1 MMNLLAPL
9 SAAVA
14 ISALAK
20 ADIVPIDATGN
31 NWPYQKYK
39 TVNFTPPVLNITN
52 NYKPSE
58 GYLFF
63 APDAAKAYQTGPLIM
78 DMYGE
83 LVWNGPGGHA
93 FGFGKQEFLDED
105 VLVWWNGT
113 AYPEPIGRGNGAVYM
128 LNRQYEQIHK
138 TTLEGNFVEHVPN
151 ATFPS
156 NIDLHEIY
164 ITEQGTMI
172 VTGNNVTQTDLTS
185 VGGPSDGWV
194 VEAQVYE
201 IDIATNDV
209 LFSWKSLDHLDV
221 LPFTSSVY
229 PLGSEGYTGE
239 NQSLAW
245 GYFHINSA
253 SPYDGGYIL
262 SSRFLC
268 SAIAISGSG
277 DVKWVLRGRGGE
289 GDFTHNPGTDFCYQH
304 DIRAFPQQPS
314 QTNTSV
320 IELHMHDNANSPIE
334 NNTIPTSG
342 KSLLLDLSTRTVTLQ
357 NQYLNTSGPI
367 YTTAQGNYQPL
378 PNGNVFLG
386 HGWIPIFE
394 EFSSGGEILSTI
406 QFGHAGKLPTE
417 EGGGYES
424 LPRSETALSY
434 RAFKQEWIGCPRM
447 RPDVVVE
454 RHRQQQHQQWSHQS
468 AWKEG
473 QGEGVT
479 VYVSWNGATEVEA
492 WEIYGGGGSY
502 GGHNSHAQ
510 DATKLSHLATIPKKG
525 FESSVFIDDESV
537 EMVQVRPVM
546 KKRRGGQWASS
557 DKRGKKKNEED
568 WDCECEEVYSELIT
582 V

>member
-1 MMNLLAPL
+1 MMNLLAPV

-31 NWPYQKYK
+31 NWPYQEYK

-83 LVWNGPGGHA
+83 LVWNGPEGHA
-93 FGFGKQEFLDED
+93 FGFGKQNYLDED

-164 ITEQGTMI
+164 ITKQGTMI
-172 VTGNNVTQTDLTS
+172 VTGNNVTQADLKS
-185 VGGPSDGWV
+185 VSGPSDGWV

-209 LFSWKSLDHLDV
+209 LFSWKSLDHLDE

-253 SPYDGGYIL
+253 SPYDGGYVL

-268 SAIAISGSG
+268 SAIAISGSE
-277 DVKWVLRGRGGE
+277 DVKWVLRGREGE

-304 DIRAFPQQPS
+304 DIRAFPHQPS

-342 KSLLLDLSTRTVTLQ
+342 KSLLVDLSTKTVTLQ
-357 NQYLNTSGPI
+357 TQYLNTSGPI

-394 EFSSGGEILSTI
+394 EFSSEGEILSTI
-406 QFGHAGKLPTE
+406 QFGHAGTLPAE

-434 RAFKQEWIGCPRM
+434 RAFKQEWIGCPLT

-468 AWKEG
+468 AWGEG
-473 QGEGVT
+473 SGEGVT

-492 WEIYGGGGSY
+492 WEIYGGRGMGSR
-502 GGHNSHAQ
+502 SHAQ
-510 DATKLSHLATIPKKG
+510 DGTKLSHLATIPKKG
-525 FESSVFIDDESV
+525 FESSAFIDDESI

-546 KKRRGGQWASS
+546 KKRRGGKWASS
-557 DKRGKKKNEED
+557 NKRGKKKYEED
-568 WDCECEEVYSELIT
+568 WDCECQEVLSELIT

>member
-1 MMNLLAPL
+1 MSNLWAPL
-9 SAAVA
+9 SAVLAT
-14 ISALAK
+14 SALAR
-20 ADIVPIDATGN
+20 ADIVPINATGN
-31 NWPYQKYK
+31 KWPYQEYK
-39 TVNFTPPVLNITN
+39 TVNFTPPVLNITHTYN
-52 NYKPSE
+52 PSE

-63 APDAAKAYQTGPLIM
+63 ALDAAKAYQAGPLIM
-78 DMYGE
+78 DMHGE
-83 LVWNGPGGHA
+83 LIWNGPEGHA
-93 FGFGKQEFLDED
+93 FGFGKQKYLDED

-128 LNRQYEQIHK
+128 LDRHYEQIHK
-138 TTLEGNFVEHVPN
+138 TTLAGNFVEHVPN

-164 ITEQGTMI
+164 ITDQGTMI

-185 VGGPSDGWV
+185 VDGPSDGWV

-209 LFSWKSLDHLDV
+209 LLSWKSLDHLDA

-277 DVKWVLRGRGGE
+277 DVKWVLHGRGE

-304 DIRAFPQQPS
+304 DIRAFPQQPL

-342 KSLLLDLSTRTVTLQ
+342 KSLVVDLSTKNVTLQ
-357 NQYLNTSGPI
+357 TQYLNTSGPI

-378 PNGNVFLG
+378 FNGNVFLG

-394 EFSSGGEILSTI
+394 EFSPEGEILSTI
-406 QFGHAGKLPTE
+406 QFGHAGTLPPE

-434 RAFKQEWIGCPRM
+434 RAFKQEWIGCPRT

-454 RHRQQQHQQWSHQS
+454 RHQQHQQVSRES
-468 AWKEG
+468 SCEG
-473 QGEGVT
+473 GTCGGVT
-479 VYVSWNGATEVEA
+479 VYVSWNGATEVDA
-492 WEIYGGGGSY
+492 WEIYGGY
-502 GGHNSHAQ
+502 GGHSSNAR
-510 DATKLSHLATIPKKG
+510 DGTELTHLATIPKRG
-525 FESSVFIDDESV
+525 FESSAWIEKTVDR
-537 EMVQVRPVM
+537 VQVKPVM
-546 KKRRGGQWASS
+546 KKRRRQQRGQNDDRREKDSKEVGWG
-557 DKRGKKKNEED
+557 R
-568 WDCECEEVYSELIT
+568 ECEVVLSELIT

>member
-9 SAAVA
+9 SAVVA
-14 ISALAK
+14 IFALGK
-20 ADIVPIDATGN
+20 ADIVPINATGN
-31 NWPYQKYK
+31 NWPYQEYK
-39 TVNFTPPVLNITN
+39 TVNFTPPVLNITS

-78 DMYGE
+78 DMNGE
-83 LVWNGPGGHA
+83 LVWNGPEGHA
-93 FGFGKQEFLDED
+93 FGFGKQNYLDED
-105 VLVWWNGT
+105 VLVLWNGT

-209 LFSWKSLDHLDV
+209 LFSWKSLDHLDA
-221 LPFTSSVY
+221 LPFASSVY

-277 DVKWVLRGRGGE
+277 DVKWVLRGRGAE

-304 DIRAFPQQPS
+304 DIRAFPKQPS

-342 KSLLLDLSTRTVTLQ
+342 KSLLVDLSTKTVTLQ
-357 NQYLNTSGPI
+357 TQYLNTSGPI

-394 EFSSGGEILSTI
+394 EFSSEGEILSTI
-406 QFGHAGKLPTE
+406 QFGHAGTLPAE

-434 RAFKQEWIGCPRM
+434 RAFKQEWIGCPRT

-468 AWKEG
+468 AWGEG
-473 QGEGVT
+473 SGEGVT

-492 WEIYGGGGSY
+492 WEIYGGRDGGSS
-502 GGHNSHAQ
+502 SHAQ
-510 DATKLSHLATIPKKG
+510 DGTKLDHLATIPKKG
-525 FESSVFIDDESV
+525 FESSAFIDDESI
-537 EMVQVRPVM
+537 EIVQVRPVM
-546 KKRRGGQWASS
+546 KKRRGGQRAFS
-557 DKRGKKKNEED
+557 DERGKKKYEED
-568 WDCECEEVYSELIT
+568 WDCECEEVLSELIT

>member
-14 ISALAK
+14 ISASVT
-20 ADIVPIDATGN
+20 ADIVPINTTGN
-31 NWPYQKYK
+31 NWPYQEYK

-52 NYKPSE
+52 NYRPSE

-78 DMYGE
+78 DMFGE
-83 LVWNGPGGHA
+83 LVWNGPEGHA
-93 FGFGKQEFLDED
+93 FGFGKQKYLDED

-138 TTLEGNFVEHVPN
+138 TTLDGNFVEHVPN
-151 ATFPS
+151 ATFQS

-209 LFSWKSLDHLDV
+209 LFSWKSLDHLDA

-277 DVKWVLRGRGGE
+277 DVKWILDGRGGE
-289 GDFTHNPGTDFCYQH
+289 EDDFTHNAGTDFCYQH
-304 DIRAFPQQPS
+304 DIRAFSQQPS
-314 QTNTSV
+314 QTNTSL

-342 KSLLLDLSTRTVTLQ
+342 KSLFVDLSTKTVTLQ
-357 NQYLNTSGPI
+357 TQYLNASGPI
-367 YTTAQGNYQPL
+367 YATAQGNYQSL

-394 EFSSGGEILSTI
+394 EFSSEGEILSTI
-406 QFGHAGKLPTE
+406 QFGHAGTLPAG

-434 RAFKQEWIGCPRM
+434 RAFKQEWIGCPQT

-454 RHRQQQHQQWSHQS
+454 RHRQQQRQWSYDS
-468 AWKEG
+468 PRERG
-473 QGEGVT
+473 LT

-492 WEIYGGGGSY
+492 WEIYGGGGY
-502 GGHNSHAQ
+502 GGHGSHVQ
-510 DATKLSHLATIPKKG
+510 DGTELAHLATIPKKG
-525 FESSVFIDDESV
+525 FESSAFIDDESV

-546 KKRRGGQWASS
+546 RKRRRQQWEFSQG
-557 DKRGKKKNEED
+557 RREQEYEEG
-568 WDCECEEVYSELIT
+568 WDCECEAALSELIA

>member
-1 MMNLLAPL
+1 
-9 SAAVA
+9 
-14 ISALAK
+14 
-20 ADIVPIDATGN
+20 
-31 NWPYQKYK
+31 
-39 TVNFTPPVLNITN
+39 
-52 NYKPSE
+52 
-58 GYLFF
+58 
-63 APDAAKAYQTGPLIM
+63 M
-78 DMYGE
+78 DMHGE
-83 LVWNGPGGHA
+83 LIWNGPEGHG
-93 FGFGKQEFLDED
+93 FGFGKQEYLDED

-113 AYPEPIGRGNGAVYM
+113 TYPEPIGRGNGAVYM
-128 LNRQYEQIHK
+128 LNRHYEQIHE
-138 TTLEGNFVEHVPN
+138 TTLAGNFVEHVPN

-172 VTGNNVTQTDLTS
+172 VTGNNVTQTDLAS

-209 LFSWKSLDHLDV
+209 LFSWKSLDHLDA

-253 SPYDGGYIL
+253 SPYDGGYVL

-277 DVKWVLRGRGGE
+277 DVKWVLHGRE
-289 GDFTHNPGTDFCYQH
+289 EDDFTHNPGTEFCYQH
-304 DIRAFPQQPS
+304 DIRAFPKQPS

-342 KSLLLDLSTRTVTLQ
+342 KSLVVDLSAKNVTLQ
-357 NQYLNTSGPI
+357 TQYLNTSGPI
-367 YTTAQGNYQPL
+367 YATAQGNYQPL

-394 EFSSGGEILSTI
+394 EFSPEGEILSTI
-406 QFGHAGKLPTE
+406 QFGHAGTLPPE
-417 EGGGYES
+417 EAGGYES

-434 RAFKQEWIGCPRM
+434 RAFKQEWIGCPRTK
-447 RPDVVVE
+447 PDVVVE
-454 RHRQQQHQQWSHQS
+454 RQQQQQQWTRESH
-468 AWKEG
+468 WEG
-473 QGEGVT
+473 GAGGGVT
-479 VYVSWNGATEVEA
+479 VYVSWNGATEVDA
-492 WEIYGGGGSY
+492 WEIYGGAGGEGDSSH
-502 GGHNSHAQ
+502 GGREEN
-510 DATKLSHLATIPKKG
+510 KLSHLTTVPKTG
-525 FESSVFIDDESV
+525 FESSAPIDDESV
-537 EMVQVRPVM
+537 EVVQVKPVM
-546 KKRRGGQWASS
+546 KKRRRQQQGQDDGRREKGSKEIEW
-557 DKRGKKKNEED
+557 G
-568 WDCECEEVYSELIT
+568 CECEVVRSELIT

>member
-1 MMNLLAPL
+1 MMNLLVSL
-9 SAAVA
+9 SATIATSV
-14 ISALAK
+14 LAR
-20 ADIVPIDATGN
+20 ADIIPINTTGN
-31 NWPYQKYK
+31 NWPYQEYK
-39 TVNFTPPVLNITN
+39 TVNFTPPVLNITHTYN
-52 NYKPSE
+52 PSE
-58 GYLFF
+58 GYLFL
-63 APDAAKAYQTGPLIM
+63 APDAAKAHQAGPLIM
-78 DMYGE
+78 DMHGE
-83 LVWNGPGGHA
+83 LIWNGPEGHG
-93 FGFGKQEFLDED
+93 FGFGKQEYLDED

-128 LNRQYEQIHK
+128 VNRHYEQIHE
-138 TTLEGNFVEHVPN
+138 TTLAGTFVEHVPN

-164 ITEQGTMI
+164 ITEQGSMI

-201 IDIATNDV
+201 IDISTNDV
-209 LFSWKSLDHLDV
+209 LFSWKSLDHLDA
-221 LPFTSSVY
+221 LPFTASVY

-277 DVKWVLRGRGGE
+277 DVKWVLHGRGGE
-289 GDFTHNPGTDFCYQH
+289 DDFTHNPGTDFCYQH

-314 QTNTSV
+314 QTNTSL

-342 KSLLLDLSTRTVTLQ
+342 KSLLVDLSTKTVTLQ
-357 NQYLNTSGPI
+357 TRYLNTSGPI
-367 YTTAQGNYQPL
+367 YATAQGNYQPL

-394 EFSSGGEILSTI
+394 EFSPEGEVVSTI
-406 QFGHAGKLPTE
+406 QFGHAGTLPPE

-434 RAFKQEWIGCPRM
+434 RAFKQEWIGCPRAK
-447 RPDVVVE
+447 PDVVVE
-454 RHRQQQHQQWSHQS
+454 RHEQQHWSHES
-468 AWKEG
+468 SC
-473 QGEGVT
+473 QGGSCGGVT
-479 VYVSWNGATEVEA
+479 VYVSWNGATEVDA
-492 WEIYGGGGSY
+492 WEIYGGRKGGGRSSH
-502 GGHNSHAQ
+502 GGREEQ
-510 DATKLSHLATIPKKG
+510 KLSHLATVPKKG
-525 FESSVFIDDESV
+525 FESAALIDDESV
-537 EMVQVRPVM
+537 EVVQVKPVM
-546 KKRRGGQWASS
+546 KKRRRQQQGQDDDRREKGRKEVEW
-557 DKRGKKKNEED
+557 G
-568 WDCECEEVYSELIT
+568 CECEAVFSELIT